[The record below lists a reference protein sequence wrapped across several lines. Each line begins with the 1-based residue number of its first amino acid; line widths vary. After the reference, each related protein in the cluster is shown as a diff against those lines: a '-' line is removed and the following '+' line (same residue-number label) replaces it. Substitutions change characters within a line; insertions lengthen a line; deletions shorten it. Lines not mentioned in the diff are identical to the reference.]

1 MYFDFTV
8 EIPESKGKI
17 TRKKIKDVTYINYEY
32 DRIYKPEK
40 QYTIPKRTTIGR
52 RCEEDIEKMYP
63 NANYLKYFPDKE
75 LPDKKDRSKRSCCL
89 RIGSYLMIQKII
101 KDYELDTML
110 KRILGKNEDLFLDLV
125 TYSIIAENNA
135 AQYYPDYA
143 YNHPLFTSDMHIYS
157 DSKVSDFLSEITI
170 NQGVGFLNEWNAS
183 RNHREQI
190 YISYDSTNMTC
201 QAGDIDL
208 AEFGHSKT
216 GDDKPIINHAI
227 AYDRTNREPLFYE
240 DYPGSIVDISQL
252 QYMLERAKGYGYRK
266 VGFILDRGYF
276 SKENIHFMD
285 KNNYEFVI
293 MVKGMKKIVQPLI
306 RQHLG
311 EFEEDRKTSIRKY
324 KVNGITI
331 KDFLYPSD
339 EKERYFHIYYSTK
352 KHLMERELLENKI
365 DQMARTL
372 KKMEGKPVTIAKS
385 FEKYFDL
392 IYHHPGQEDE
402 RFTVARE
409 KTDIVSD
416 EMRMCGYFCIITSK
430 KMSAKDALE
439 LYKSRDNSEK
449 LFSAEKSFLGNR
461 VLRVQSDESAETKL
475 FIAFVALIIRS
486 KIYTSLKD
494 AEEESE
500 TKHNFMTVP
509 AALKE
514 LEKIEMTRHLD
525 NCYRLDHAV
534 TKTQKTILKA
544 FGIDAN
550 YIKRKSEEIGAV
562 LAES

>member
-52 RCEEDIEKMYP
+52 ECMDNSELMYP
-63 NANYLKYFPDKE
+63 NANFLKYFPDIE
-75 LPDKKDRSKRSCCL
+75 LPKEKDRSKRSCCL
-89 RIGSYLMIQKII
+89 RIGAYLMIQKII
-101 KDYELDTML
+101 IDYGLDIML
-110 KRILGKNEDLFLDLV
+110 ERMLGKDSDLFLDLV
-125 TYSIIAENNA
+125 VYSIISENNA
-135 AQYYPDYA
+135 SQYYPDYA
-143 YNHPLFTSDMHIYS
+143 YNHPLFTAKMHIYS

-170 NQGVGFLNEWNAS
+170 NQSIGFLNEWNAS

-201 QAGDIDL
+201 QAGDVAL
-208 AEFGHSKT
+208 AEFGYSKAL
-216 GDDKPIINHAI
+216 DNKPIINHAI

-240 DYPGSIVDISQL
+240 DYPGSIVDVSQL
-252 QYMLERAKGYGYRK
+252 QYMLERAKSYGYRK

-285 KNNYEFVI
+285 KNGYDFVI
-293 MVKGMKKIVQPLI
+293 MVKGMKKLVQELI
-306 RQHLG
+306 HDKMG
-311 EFEEDRKTSIRKY
+311 TFEEDRATSIRKY
-324 KVNGITI
+324 KVNGFTI
-331 KDFLYPSD
+331 KKTLYPSD
-339 EKERYFHIYYSTK
+339 EEERYFHIYYSTK
-352 KHLMERELLENKI
+352 KHMMERESLESKI

-372 KKMEGKPVTIAKS
+372 KKMEGKTVTITKS

-392 IYHHPGQEDE
+392 IYYHQGQVGEK
-402 RFTVARE
+402 FTVARE
-409 KTDIVSD
+409 RTDVISN
-416 EMRMCGYFCIITSK
+416 EIRMCGYFCIITSK

-439 LYKSRDNSEK
+439 LNKSRDNSEK

-461 VLRVQSDESAETKL
+461 GLRVQSDESIETKL

-494 AEEESE
+494 AEQENEN
-500 TKHNFMTVP
+500 KQNFMTVP

-514 LEKIEMTRHLD
+514 LEKIEMMRHLD
-525 NCYRLDHAV
+525 NHYRLDHAV
-534 TKTQKTILKA
+534 TKTQKTILQA
-544 FGIDAN
+544 FGIDAY
-550 YIKRKSEEIGAV
+550 YIKQKAIEIGEILV
-562 LAES
+562 E